1 MRSIWQTA
9 TARLGP
15 QLARDIALVCLA
27 DGIVGVSF
35 GAITVAVGLPIWL
48 PMMLSVV
55 VFAGAS
61 QFLFVAIIAAGGS
74 PIAAFAAGI
83 LVNARHLPFG
93 LSIGEAVGG
102 GWLRRIVGSQ
112 LIIDESTA
120 FALAEHEPA
129 RRRAAFWGCG
139 VSLFICWNI
148 GVIAGAFGGSVVKNT
163 DAFGMDAAFPAVLL
177 ALVMPSLKDRATRF
191 AAIVGAVTAI
201 AVTPLLPAGVPV
213 LLSLAALPL
222 VLIGSRRRSPG
233 PRPALHPA
241 ADRADGD
248 GAGAAGAGGGGSARN
263 DVGIR
268 TPRGVDD
275 GVPGEAADYVID
287 VRNGADSGG
296 AQGVGHA

>member
-1 MRSIWQTA
+1 MRSLWSRL

-15 QLARDIALVCLA
+15 ELARDIALVCLA

-35 GAITVAVGLPIWL
+35 GAITVAAGLPVWL
-48 PMMLSVV
+48 PMLLSVV

-74 PIAAFAAGI
+74 PIAAFAAGL

-93 LSIGEAVGG
+93 LAVGEVTG
-102 GWLRRIVGSQ
+102 PGWLKRIVGSQ

-120 FALAEHEPA
+120 FALAEREPA

-139 VSLFICWNI
+139 IALFICWNI
-148 GVIAGAFGGSVVKNT
+148 GVVAGAFGGTAISDT

-191 AAIVGAVTAI
+191 AAIVGAVI
-201 AVTPLLPAGVPV
+201 AVALTPLMPSGLPV

-222 VLIGSRRRSPG
+222 VLIGTFGRRRRAPLTDHAEGHAAPG
-233 PRPALHPA
+233 PRSSA
-241 ADRADGD
+241 GD
-248 GAGAAGAGGGGSARN
+248 NAE
-263 DVGIR
+263 R
-268 TPRGVDD
+268 TPGR
-275 GVPGEAADYVID
+275 A
-287 VRNGADSGG
+287 
-296 AQGVGHA
+296 